1 MKEKF
6 KSPFIIY
13 TDFESILGP
22 ENKRKQN
29 PDKTYTNKCQKH
41 LLAVIPVYKYELMI
55 NLVDL
60 LKHN

>member
-1 MKEKF
+1 MPKRGEYVQFKNYERKV

-29 PDKTYTNKCQKH
+29 PDKTYTNKYQKH
-41 LLAVIPVYKYELMI
+41 IACSYSCK
-55 NLVDL
+55 
-60 LKHN
+60 

>member
-6 KSPFIIY
+6 KSPFIIH

-29 PDKTYTNKCQKH
+29 PDKTYTNKYQKH
-41 LLAVIPVYKYELMI
+41 IACSYSCK
-55 NLVDL
+55 
-60 LKHN
+60 

>member
-29 PDKTYTNKCQKH
+29 PDKTYTNKYQKH
-41 LLAVIPVYKYELMI
+41 IACSYSCK
-55 NLVDL
+55 
-60 LKHN
+60 

>member
-1 MKEKF
+1 MPKRGEYVQFENYERKV

-29 PDKTYTNKCQKH
+29 PDKTYTNKYQKH
-41 LLAVIPVYKYELMI
+41 IACSYSCK
-55 NLVDL
+55 
-60 LKHN
+60 